1 MADPIA
7 ATARL
12 VSLRRRAGR
21 VLWWERAWPA
31 LRWSL
36 LLAAFYGLASLA
48 RIPQSLPDWIH
59 ALFEMLVLGTAL
71 WLGIKGLRSIP
82 QPTEAQVDRRIERDS
97 HLAYQPLL
105 TLADRPA
112 YAGNGEQAAI
122 WAQHVH
128 RVVASLGPL
137 KVGFPKPET
146 TTGEKLGLASVTVA
160 LAAAVA
166 LSGPHSLSRLHSG
179 FVPGVDDDSVPLPSV
194 QAWIDRPSYAP
205 GAPVFLSQ
213 TQQAKP
219 VTVPQGAI
227 LNATITGANGRP
239 VLRGATSLSHDRLDE
254 KSWSEKATLQQ
265 TGTITLSSRGRTLG
279 SWRVAV
285 EPDLPPVV
293 SWDGKPAPQKDD
305 WRTSLPWHVKQSYGV
320 ASLDAEIR
328 LPGISKGRVLRVPIP
343 LDGHPKDAKGEA
355 RPDLSSDPF
364 AGMEVE
370 GRLHAT
376 SVSGRESLS
385 DPIRFHLGA
394 RKFTD
399 PLARAIVSLR
409 RRLMLGQ
416 ERPQQAAD
424 ELKLLTQTTTVH
436 PVLAPLGLDIAS
448 LQHDAPEG
456 SAEQVPGQLWALALY
471 LDDLRR
477 NGPEIADAAA
487 AVRAAQQSVQQ
498 QLDHMRELGEKGH
511 SLVEQEELQR
521 RTKDL
526 KDALNRRMQLLF
538 QKAAQSGIM
547 MPQSGT
553 SSADPWSDQ
562 MQRLQ
567 NDASQGH
574 GDEALRKLQQMED
587 MAEHMRQATPEDLK
601 ALAAQMKAQEEARAQ
616 RAALHDL
623 VHRETMLLDHA
634 QARLSA
640 ARKAALPPDQQDG
653 HEDISQMSTADLM
666 RQLGMQPPPDMEQ
679 ATPAKPAAPTDPAT
693 VASQSPERRVD
704 HAFQRALSR
713 VDDILGRRV
722 KDLTGKPAT
731 AFEKAKA
738 DMQDARKALADR
750 HDDEA
755 ATAEQKV
762 LADLSEAGKQMRQN
776 QKSGGSGQGKG
787 GSLSFIPSMGSG
799 GSGQQQ
805 HGAAGQQG
813 DGGDQPDAGDDD
825 DGDEDRKDQDP
836 LGRKLGEGQNGKD
849 SDAHIPDRN
858 ARDRAR
864 DIERELRRRASDRT
878 RPQGELD
885 YLERLLKSF

>member
-1 MADPIA
+1 MADSFA
-7 ATARL
+7 AAARL
-12 VSLRRRAGR
+12 ASVRRRARR
-21 VLWWERAWPA
+21 VLWWEHAWPA

-36 LLAAFYGLASLA
+36 LLAAFYLLACLA
-48 RIPQSLPDWIH
+48 RIPQSLPDWLH
-59 ALFEMLVLGTAL
+59 ALFELTVLGTAF
-71 WLGIKGLRSIP
+71 WLGIKGLRAIP
-82 QPTEAQVDRRIERDS
+82 QPTDAQVDRRIERDS
-97 HLAYQPLL
+97 RLAYQPLL

-112 YAGNGEQAAI
+112 YAADGEQGAI
-122 WAQHVH
+122 WTQHVQ
-128 RVVASLGPL
+128 RVVSSLGPL
-137 KVGFPKPET
+137 KVSLPKPDVT
-146 TTGEKLGLASVTVA
+146 TQEKLGLAAVAAA
-160 LAAAVA
+160 LAIAAI
-166 LSGPHSLSRLHSG
+166 LSGSHSQSRLHAG
-179 FVPGVDDDSVPLPSV
+179 LVPGVDDDSIPLPSV

-213 TQQAKP
+213 TQQGNP
-219 VTVPQGAI
+219 IHVPQGAI
-227 LNATITGANGRP
+227 LNATITGTSGRP
-239 VLRGATSLSHDRLDE
+239 VLRGATSISHDRLDE
-254 KSWSEKATLQQ
+254 QSWSEKATLQQ
-265 TGTITLSSRGRTLG
+265 TGTVTLKARGRTLG
-279 SWRVAV
+279 SWRVDV

-293 SWDGKPAPQKDD
+293 AWDGKPAPQKDD
-305 WRTSLPWHVKQSYGV
+305 WRTSLPWHVQQTYGV
-320 ASLDAEIR
+320 ASLEAEIR
-328 LPGISKGRVLRVPIP
+328 LPDLPKGRVLRVPVP
-343 LDGHPKDAKGEA
+343 LNGHPKDAKGEA

-370 GRLHAT
+370 GRLHAV
-376 SVSGRESLS
+376 SVSGRENHSAFV
-385 DPIRFHLGA
+385 RFHLGS
-394 RKFTD
+394 RKFSD
-399 PLARAIVSLR
+399 PLARAIVALR

-424 ELKLLTQTTTVH
+424 ELKLLTQTTDVLAL
-436 PVLAPLGLDIAS
+436 LAPLGLDIAS
-448 LQHDAPEG
+448 LQSNAPEG
-456 SAEQVPGQLWALALY
+456 AAEQVPGQLWALALY

-477 NGPEIADAAA
+477 DGPEIADAAA

-498 QLDHMRELGEKGH
+498 QLDHMQSLGEKGH
-511 SLVEQEELQR
+511 TLAEQEELQK
-521 RTKDL
+521 RTKAL
-526 KDALNRRMQLLF
+526 KDALNHRMQLLF

-623 VHRETMLLDHA
+623 VHRETTLLDHA
-634 QARLSA
+634 QSRLSA

-653 HEDISQMSTADLM
+653 HEDISQMSTADLL
-666 RQLGMQPPPDMEQ
+666 RQLGMQPPPNMEQ
-679 ATPAKPAAPTDPAT
+679 SASPKLAAPVDPAT
-693 VASQSPERRVD
+693 VAAQSPERRAD

-713 VDDILGRRV
+713 VNEILGRRV
-722 KDLTGKPAT
+722 KNLTGKPAT
-731 AFEKAKA
+731 AFDKAKA

-750 HDDEA
+750 KDDQA
-755 ATAEQKV
+755 LTAEQKA
-762 LADLSEAGKQMRQN
+762 LADLSEAGKQMRQS

-787 GSLSFIPSMGSG
+787 GSLSFIPSMGGG

-805 HGAAGQQG
+805 HGKAGQQG
-813 DGGDQPDAGDDD
+813 DGGDQPNAGDDD

-836 LGRKLGEGQNGKD
+836 LGRKLGEGQSGKD